1 MAGMLS
7 GNNFSA
13 KVNDAFTFVPSL
25 VIICKKNQL
34 DLYEFTPQEKKK
46 TKTMYSVRYIVS
58 IVSSVMDFHSF

>member
-46 TKTMYSVRYIVS
+46 NKDNVFCQVHC
-58 IVSSVMDFHSF
+58 VNCV